1 MKRADMNY
9 LLTAGVASLSFI
21 AGSDI
26 LSAQKEDYGS
36 AAANIEG
43 FQDELKLYLPGSA
56 LRTPKGRD
64 LMEPS
69 SAATAESNM
78 RVLLDVL
85 GDTELLAAIQG
96 VKQQTCAELQATTC
110 QEHLKEIS
118 CDKLDIAELLNKL
131 IDADNQINSATG
143 GSPGCSEA
151 LRKGLSLLNLAAI
164 TTPLRQFQANQAAGP
179 LPALESVFSI
189 LNLAPPDNRGSSSE
203 STDADNP
210 RGSSQDQETQFIE
223 LIRLKRKKS
232 SPSSTVTNEK
242 AINAS
247 GFLVRAMQT
256 FPGSYLWM
264 AGASGPLAEVNA
276 VEYLN
281 ELKYMLSSDQLE
293 FAIPLELHAGGASN
307 HKRLC
312 MSFRKSRDSTW
323 TTNISCRFED
333 TVLANLEERSTGTPE
348 KPVEV
353 SLIESAWATSGS
365 KAVQQLP
372 AYKNTQLAFK
382 LIALR
387 AGSTEAAASLL
398 VDAEMWWNLMYLV
411 DTRTEKQIA
420 DGYLSGSKVC
430 AKALKKASTREI
442 NAAYED
448 SVSCSSK
455 WKDASRVQL
464 KCDSKTLLMQCAA
477 EANLYALFDSGL
489 ADTMK
494 TFMSALAKKA
504 VCDDNTK
511 SCSKKKVAK
520 QTPLAYLGAHSDS
533 MSLSSMHGPF
543 AESLLRAFIF
553 LSGNYWK
560 KAKDIVEGVD
570 AVDNMLS
577 GVASLIPSLL
587 SSKLPQNFYI
597 KLQECIDFLVHPLV
611 FLHLN
616 QLSFSRS
623 ELSGSRNNSGGL
635 SERLDELIGQ
645 AAKGGLPQTL
655 KERLQ
660 PSASTTVDITENNP
674 VHITPPN
681 PGTWQEVLKLV
692 VLDRIA
698 EWIEYPESQEQIRR
712 ECTGGKKSNI
722 VALMRDSFELLKTSE
737 SENLTLTGK
746 VPNPSDTS
754 IGKPNVFKHLLA
766 KVLRLPPYKSQHH
779 LFTAVNVKIPDA
791 LKAVRILLDVYL
803 QHKGVF
809 QNEQVFIHAVIDL
822 FAHYEQKCR
831 LPSRGLLGVPG
842 SPFLPH
848 LHPHYAYLPKA
859 ARLRELKDSTMSL
872 FFRHIWILIFS
883 VSANNILNA
892 AHLDSVEKLFS
903 QDAWQR
909 SINDPTRA
917 NSFAMILRGDDFGIK
932 LFSQLLPKSQK
943 DMLKRAKYGSP
954 TVFTSQMQLTGSLL
968 SASGH
973 AGLGIFLHAQAAYF
987 GEMIRKWI
995 VARQQDRKREI
1006 ISWLTLGAFFAS
1018 SFIQVAQEVSVPQGL
1033 QNQTGSVNVSHC
1045 PPMGVCL
1052 DSNGDAFVA
1061 DSIDSPVVNALHIVL
1076 KTGLMA
1082 SISIFATPV
1091 VAVYNIAVSN
1101 FQILSRLEMALGQF
1115 TKTIV
1120 KKISQSKTV
1129 KQFMSRF
1136 KKEEV
1141 VRKAKPIAEA
1151 AEGSSLGNNV
1161 EQSVTAFFEDACELV
1176 LVIRKDRPFA

>member
-43 FQDELKLYLPGSA
+43 RSRFQDELKLYLPGSA

-223 LIRLKRKKS
+223 L
-232 SPSSTVTNEK
+232 
-242 AINAS
+242 
-247 GFLVRAMQT
+247 AMQT

-420 DGYLSGSKVC
+420 DGYLSGKQCSKFRPHVC

-489 ADTMK
+489 ADTVK

-577 GVASLIPSLL
+577 GVASLIPSRKTSVLLSRWLPRTVETLAKKFMARKYSKRHLRFL

-831 LPSRGLLGVPG
+831 LPSRGLLG
-842 SPFLPH
+842 
-848 LHPHYAYLPKA
+848 
-859 ARLRELKDSTMSL
+859 
-872 FFRHIWILIFS
+872 
-883 VSANNILNA
+883 
-892 AHLDSVEKLFS
+892 
-903 QDAWQR
+903 
-909 SINDPTRA
+909 A

-1161 EQSVTAFFEDACELV
+1161 EQSVTAFFEGHATSTCRG
-1176 LVIRKDRPFA
+1176 IWKSHTCSAAKRH